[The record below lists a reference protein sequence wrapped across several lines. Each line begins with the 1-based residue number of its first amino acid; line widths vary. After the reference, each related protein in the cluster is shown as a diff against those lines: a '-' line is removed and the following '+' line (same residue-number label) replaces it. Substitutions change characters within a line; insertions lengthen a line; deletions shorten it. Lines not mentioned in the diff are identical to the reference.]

1 MSVSLRLFATI
12 ALIFLLSSA
21 GGALIGYYDARQRID
36 TELNAAMVVG
46 QASAERAV
54 TALSRSFRPASHL
67 TEFVSLFDGD
77 RHLRASLIGPNEH
90 VIFQSTP
97 LPSERAVP
105 GWFGTLLEPT
115 PRMMQFALPGELTDF
130 ASLRLQTV
138 AANEIEEIWGSALLA
153 ALTLLLFML
162 LVLAL
167 VALVV
172 WQALRPV
179 KPLLAA
185 FENLGTAKE
194 EGELKPFGPPEFR
207 KLFAGFNAMARRLKT
222 TEQRNAMLAA
232 QVATVQEE
240 ERAELARDLHDEIG
254 PRLFSIDVDA
264 AAIRGMAADKSDSKR
279 KAILERAKAISSEA
293 VKIKQHVRAILARL
307 RPNLAADIGLEQA
320 LIELVASEQRRHPGI
335 RFEEHLES
343 DCRDAV
349 ASAALYA
356 VAREAIHNALKHS
369 HPRNVRLSLQ
379 QTEPERIELAV
390 SNDGGNLK
398 PASTGSHGLRNMRER
413 VEALGGEF
421 SIEEMRDPT
430 GVTVRAVL
438 PRPVPS
444 VQEPAA

>member
-1 MSVSLRLFATI
+1 VSVSLRLFATI

-77 RHLRASLIGPNEH
+77 RHLRASLLGPNDY

-105 GWFGTLLEPT
+105 NWFVTLLQPQ
-115 PRMMQFALPGELTDF
+115 PQMMRFALPGELSDF
-130 ASLRLQTV
+130 ATLRLETT
-138 AANEIEEIWGSALLA
+138 ARNEIDEIWSGALLA
-153 ALTLLLFML
+153 ALTLLSFMG

-167 VALVV
+167 VALVI
-172 WQALRPV
+172 WHALRPI

-185 FENLGTAKE
+185 FENLGTARD
-194 EGELKPFGPPEFR
+194 EGDLKPFGPPEFR

-222 TEQRNAMLAA
+222 TEQRNTMLGA
-232 QVATVQEE
+232 QIATVQEE

-254 PRLFSIDVDA
+254 PLLFSIDVDA
-264 AAIRGMAADKSDSKR
+264 AAIRGMAAGKGEPKR
-279 KAILERAKAISSEA
+279 KEILERAKAISSGA
-293 VKIKQHVRAILARL
+293 VKIKQHVRVILARL

-320 LIELVASEQRRHPGI
+320 LIELVANEQRRHPGV
-335 RFEEHLES
+335 RFEEKLDG
-343 DCRDAV
+343 DCRDTV

-356 VAREAIHNALKHS
+356 VAREAIHNALKHA
-369 HPRNVRLSLQ
+369 HPRNVQLSLLQ
-379 QTEPERIELAV
+379 AEPERIELAV

-421 SIEEMRDPT
+421 TIEERHNPA

-438 PRPVPS
+438 PRPVAP
-444 VQEPAA
+444 VKEQTP